1 VSFLRD
7 FTILKSEQPSKNNSD
22 KSLDLGLN
30 PKVYTHPII
39 LVKALLNKKVSMYR
53 IGELAASCEIK
64 ADTLRFY
71 EKHGLLTPSSRSDSG
86 YRLYSEQDKAKL
98 SFIIRAKAV
107 GFTLN
112 EIAELLSIE
121 VDKSN
126 RVCADVKGMVD
137 LKLEQVQAKIKELSC
152 FASSLQS
159 LSNACCGGPESAE
172 HCSILEAL
180 ESTSKDL
187 NPKQEHGHKHT
198 HTHNTGAHASAQ
210 QPNSHKQES

>member
-1 VSFLRD
+1 
-7 FTILKSEQPSKNNSD
+7 
-22 KSLDLGLN
+22 
-30 PKVYTHPII
+30 
-39 LVKALLNKKVSMYR
+39 MYR

-126 RVCADVKGMVD
+126 RACADVKGMVD

-159 LSNACCGGPESAE
+159 LSNACCGGLQSAE

-180 ESTSKDL
+180 ESTSKEL
-187 NPKQEHGHKHT
+187 NPKPEYGHKHEQK
-198 HTHNTGAHASAQ
+198 HAHIHSHNAGDHASH
-210 QPNSHKQES
+210 QPPSHKQES